1 VASASREYIRRVR
14 WSASTTDEVGEAA
27 AAGAIAVLPVGATEQ
42 HGPHLATGTD
52 TLLADHVASAAADL
66 TGDVVLPA
74 LAYGCSLGHTDH
86 WPGTLSL
93 HPATMTAVVVEVGR
107 WVHASG
113 FRKLV
118 IVNGHATNGPPC
130 QSAILQLRH
139 ELSDLRP
146 RFVSIFDL
154 TPEIAARYTEDAPDF
169 HANEAETSMLL
180 HLAESQVRPER
191 AVDEEDRTVGRVLS
205 YPMPTVTKTG
215 VVGTPTTAS
224 AERGAELVDRLVE
237 ALAELLRKARAE
249 SDPELS

>member
-1 VASASREYIRRVR
+1 MEEI
-14 WSASTTDEVGEAA
+14 GEAA
-27 AAGAIAVLPVGATEQ
+27 DSGAVAVLPVGATEQ

-52 TLLADHVASAAADL
+52 TLLADHVANEAAEE

-74 LAYGCSLGHTDH
+74 LPYGCSLGHTDR

-93 HPATMTAVVVEVGR
+93 HPTTMTGVVVEVGR
-107 WVHASG
+107 WAHASG

-139 ELSDLRP
+139 ELPDLRP

-180 HLAESQVRPER
+180 HLAESQVQAER
-191 AVDEEDRTVGRVLS
+191 AVDEPDRTVGRVLS
-205 YPMPTVTKTG
+205 YAMPAVSGSG
-215 VVGTPTTAS
+215 VVGKPSTAS
-224 AERGAELVDRLVE
+224 AARGAEL
-237 ALAELLRKARAE
+237 LAELVKALAALLTQARAE
-249 SDPELS
+249 RDPEF